1 MSVATD
7 APDPSVTASCSV
19 PLATSP
25 TPLSIFNAATR
36 PLVSFATV
44 IERPEPAVLFV
55 NVIFSLDASY
65 TAVTPAADALIF
77 ANTELIESDAATVID
92 VPLIDNDPADTAD
105 SRFALSIPVPLNAF
119 DAFTETAPAANAS
132 MSTVSPELNVPP
144 ENDTDNPFAI
154 AFDTPSEFVNDA
166 TVLPA
171 RSVTVTASVPDVVD
185 PAVNFNAATSPLVS
199 PETEIERPE
208 PAVLFVNTTF
218 SFALSHD
225 AVTSAAE
232 LLMRE
237 TIELIESDVA
247 TVIVAPLIVKDP
259 ALTADS
265 RFAESIPVP
274 LKAFESFADTAPD
287 FIRSTENVSPDVSE
301 PDPNAT
307 DNPFSTTVVKPA
319 VFVHDFTVLPAA
331 FVTVNASEPA
341 VATALFA
348 DVNFTADKNPDV
360 SEAPRVTN
368 PPEPAVVDV
377 NDTFSVAELYEAVTP
392 AADALIFANTEFTES
407 DANTLIDVPL
417 IVKDPAPTDT
427 PESKFGDALNAAAA
441 SIAPVRAATADTLN
455 VPPVTKDPE
464 PNDTDNPFATD
475 VVKPA
480 VFVHDFTVLPAAFV
494 TVNASAPAVA
504 TPDDTFTAAKNPD
517 VSDPPRVTDPPE
529 PAVVDVNDT
538 LPVAELYEAVTP
550 AADALIFANTAFTE
564 SDANTLIDVPLI
576 VNEPDDTV
584 TPALKF
590 APFRPVPFIA
600 LSTCNPD
607 TAADSVTVYSA
618 PPVNLPSPLKARD
631 TPLAIACATPAFLL
645 VNVKSLSNTVPT
657 LFVTSSFESLLPSLM
672 TATVQTSSD
681 APV

>member
-36 PLVSFATV
+36 PLVSLPTV
-44 IERPEPAVLFV
+44 TERPEPAALFL
-55 NVIFSLDASY
+55 NVIFSLDESY
-65 TAVTPAADALIF
+65 TAVTPAADALIL
-77 ANTELIESDAATVID
+77 ATTESIESDAATVID

-185 PAVNFNAATSPLVS
+185 PAVNFNAATKPLVS
-199 PETEIERPE
+199 PETEIERPD

-237 TIELIESDVA
+237 TIELIESDVD

-287 FIRSTENVSPDVSE
+287 IIRSTENVSPDVSE
-301 PDPNAT
+301 PDPNDT
-307 DNPFSTTVVKPA
+307 DKPLAIDVVAPA
-319 VFVHDFTVLPAA
+319 VFVHDSTVLPAWL
-331 FVTVNASEPA
+331 VTVTTSVPP

-348 DVNFTADKNPDV
+348 DVNFTAAKNPDV
-360 SEAPRVTN
+360 SDAPRVTN
-368 PPEPAVVDV
+368 PPEPAVDDV
-377 NDTFSVAELYEAVTP
+377 NDTFSVDESYAAVTP

-407 DANTLIDVPL
+407 DANTLIEVPL
-417 IVKDPAPTDT
+417 IVNEPAPTDT
-427 PESKFGDALNAAAA
+427 PESKFGDALNAAAT
-441 SIAPVRAATADTLN
+441 SITPVCAEMVND
-455 VPPVTKDPE
+455 PPVTNDPE

-494 TVNASAPAVA
+494 TVNASEPAVA
-504 TPDDTFTAAKNPD
+504 TPDDTFTADKNPD
-517 VSDPPRVTDPPE
+517 VSDAPRVTDPPE
-529 PAVVDVNDT
+529 PAVDDANDT
-538 LPVAELYEAVTP
+538 FSVAELYEAVTP
-550 AADALIFANTAFTE
+550 AADALIFANTEFTE
-564 SDANTLIDVPLI
+564 SDANTLIDFPFTVKDPA
-576 VNEPDDTV
+576 PTV

-607 TAADSVTVYSA
+607 TAADSVTVYWA
-618 PPVNLPSPLKARD
+618 PPVNLPSPVKARD

-657 LFVTSSFESLLPSLM
+657 LFVTSKIESRLPSLM